1 MVVELAVFMLLD
13 EVVVEEVDRGWILGE
28 LALVVGVGLTGSPA
42 Q

>member
-13 EVVVEEVDRGWILGE
+13 EVVVEEVDRGWILVE